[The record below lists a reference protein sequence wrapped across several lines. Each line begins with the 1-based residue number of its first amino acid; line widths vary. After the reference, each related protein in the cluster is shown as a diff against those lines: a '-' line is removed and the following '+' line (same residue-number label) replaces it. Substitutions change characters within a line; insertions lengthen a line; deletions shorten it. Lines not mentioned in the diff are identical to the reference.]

1 MRFERNWPALRV
13 VICTVLIASLAVF
26 VTRTFR
32 WRLVND
38 AAQID
43 YACYL
48 MDHGMAPYK
57 ELVEL
62 NMPGI
67 YMVNWSVMHTL
78 GGGATA
84 WRLFDFSLLA
94 IAALAMVWI
103 ARPYGWLG
111 GSFAGALFALFHG
124 RDGPAQAG
132 QRDLIIAVLL
142 LCGYAF
148 LFEALRRGKRWPMFF
163 FGACLMAAA
172 AIKPFVLPF
181 AFLLLWAAAVRLRRL
196 GRPAAD
202 AITLSLAGMLASA
215 SLVAAFLVVHGSL
228 AAFAWMV
235 EKTLPHYAS
244 VGRQNFLDLAARL
257 TSPTVRALLL
267 LAVVV
272 AYLRRSWNWENAMI
286 LGGIAFGIAA
296 WFAQGKGFPYH
307 RYPML
312 AFVYLWAG
320 IQFAGALKE
329 PGLARRV
336 AVAGLMLGAI
346 FAPIY
351 AAMAVR
357 GHWDEDFN
365 RALIADLRELGGEQ
379 LSGHVQCITTPG
391 DCDTVL
397 YRLHLIQSSGLFY
410 DYLVFGPENQ
420 PAIEKARQTVWRDF
434 EKNPPLVIVVGRGL
448 YGIKKKDDY
457 SKLARWPE
465 LNKYIE
471 NNYRLYDERG
481 FAPAECGPR
490 GYRIYIR
497 IPGTEPGPEPEPVL
511 RAALSLP

>member
-1 MRFERNWPALRV
+1 MWFDRSWPALRV
-13 VICTVLIASLAVF
+13 AICTLLVASLAVF
-26 VTRTFR
+26 VARTSH

-57 ELVEL
+57 EIVEL

-94 IAALAMVWI
+94 IAALAMCWI

-111 GSFAGALFALFHG
+111 GFFAGALFALFHG
-124 RDGPAQAG
+124 RDGPAQEG

-142 LCGYAF
+142 LAGYAF
-148 LFEALRRGKRWPMFF
+148 LFHALRRDKRWPVFF

-172 AIKPFVLPF
+172 TIKPFVLPF
-181 AFLLLWAAAVRLRRL
+181 AILLLAAAAIRLRQLR
-196 GRPAAD
+196 RPTAD
-202 AITLSLAGMLASA
+202 AIALGLGGMLAAA
-215 SLVAAFLVVHGSL
+215 STVAAFLAAHGSL

-235 EKTLPHYAS
+235 DKTLPYYAS
-244 VGRQNFLDLAARL
+244 VGRADFVDLATRL
-257 TSPTVRALLL
+257 FSPTVRTLFL
-267 LAVVV
+267 LAIVV
-272 AYLRRSWNWENAMI
+272 AWLRRFWNWESAML
-286 LGGIAFGIAA
+286 LGGIAFGIAS
-296 WFAQGKGFPYH
+296 WFGQGKGFPYH

-312 AFVYLWAG
+312 AFVFLWAG
-320 IQFAGALKE
+320 IQFASALKE
-329 PGLARRV
+329 SGVARKA
-336 AVAGLMLGAI
+336 AVAGLALGAI

-351 AAMAVR
+351 AYMAAR

-365 RALIADLRELGGEQ
+365 RALTADLRQLGGGQ
-379 LSGHVQCITTPG
+379 LSGRVQCITTPG

-397 YRLHLIQSSGLFY
+397 YRLNLVQSSGLFY
-410 DYLVFGPENQ
+410 DYLVFGPDNQ
-420 PAIEKARQTVWRDF
+420 PAVDKSRQTVWRDF

-448 YGIKKKDDY
+448 YGKKRDDY

-465 LNKYIE
+465 LNAYIDD
-471 NNYRLYDERG
+471 NYRLYDERG

-497 IPGTEPGPEPEPVL
+497 RPGTGSSPEPAPVL